1 MAVKVYKNS
10 KESLDR
16 LISRFNKKVQ
26 GSRVLLE
33 VKSRRYYKKP
43 LTKRLVRKAAVMREY
58 YRSKNEKMQ
67 YY

>member
-1 MAVKVYKNS
+1 MSVKVYKNS

-26 GSRVLLE
+26 GSRILLE

-43 LTKRLVRKAAVMREY
+43 LTRRLARKSAVMREY

>member
-16 LISRFNKKVQ
+16 LISRFNKLVQ

-33 VKSRRYYKKP
+33 VKSRRYYTKP
-43 LTKRLVRKAAVMREY
+43 LTKRLIRKRAIMREY
-58 YRSKNEKMQ
+58 YRRQNEKKQ